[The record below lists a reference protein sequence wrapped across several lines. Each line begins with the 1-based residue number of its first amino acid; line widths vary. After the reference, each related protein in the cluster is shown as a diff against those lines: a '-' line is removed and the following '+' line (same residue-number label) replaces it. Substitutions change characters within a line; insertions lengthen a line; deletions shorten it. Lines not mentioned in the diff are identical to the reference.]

1 MKKKMLLLALCFM
14 CVSLAACS
22 EKAGNTSVQQTESS
36 TASGNEQTT
45 KATEAAQSVQAETT
59 QADKTEAAQSDKT
72 EAAQS
77 DKTEAAETA
86 KTEDTT
92 AVPTE
97 SKADALTEN
106 QALDAVKNYCFS
118 KNPDLKN
125 MADSPDYTIY
135 WNVTTNDTNEIV
147 VLYRAYTGAE
157 IRYYIDP
164 VSGDTYVTESVPGI
178 TDGEQRTEEKLNVRD
193 YLS

>member
-45 KATEAAQSVQAETT
+45 KATEAAQSVQTETT

-72 EAAQS
+72 EAA
-77 DKTEAAETA
+77 ETA
-86 KTEDTT
+86 QTEDTT

-97 SKADALTEN
+97 SKADALTES

-157 IRYYIDP
+157 IRYYVDP

-178 TDGEQRTEEKLNVRD
+178 TDGEQRTEEKLNVKD